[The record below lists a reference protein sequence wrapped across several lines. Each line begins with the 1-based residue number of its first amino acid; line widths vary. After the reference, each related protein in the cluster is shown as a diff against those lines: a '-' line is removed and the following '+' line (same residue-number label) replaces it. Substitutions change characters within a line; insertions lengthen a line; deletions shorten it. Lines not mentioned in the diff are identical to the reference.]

1 MQFQSN
7 FYLQFFTF
15 EQYKKLLGYA
25 SLPPGLVCMD
35 TELHVLIYY
44 VY

>member
-25 SLPPGLVCMD
+25 SLPPGLVCMS
-35 TELHVLIYY
+35 TELHVLI
-44 VY
+44 